1 MRFYPGLKHQD
12 ILAMT
17 PQQTKY
23 YLQAMERIK
32 ARERL
37 VLMDALQYP
46 MMNRKEK
53 NKKHRQV
60 YKQAHP
66 ENFENKV
73 IKTTDLE
80 LF

>member
-1 MRFYPGLKHQD
+1 
-12 ILAMT
+12 
-17 PQQTKY
+17 
-23 YLQAMERIK
+23 
-32 ARERL
+32 
-37 VLMDALQYP
+37 MDALQYP
-46 MMNRKEK
+46 MMNQKEK